1 MVVTIFGCLVFVV
14 SVLQIRFPSLADALK
29 KSEPEIWEKLGSP
42 SGYSFS
48 DLGNTLSLYSW
59 VLSKKFLDSD
69 KSKILEE
76 GERAFAKAHRVK
88 YGLIFG
94 LAIMLSGLALALVQS
109 FA

>member
-59 VLSKKFLDSD
+59 ILSRKFLDSD
-69 KSKILEE
+69 ESEVLEE
-76 GERAFAKAHRVK
+76 GEKALTKARRVK
-88 YGLIFG
+88 YGLILG
-94 LAIMLSGLALALVQS
+94 LAIMLSGLTLALVQS